1 MARDTIMIKM
11 LAAGGRGAGWRRR
24 WGAETT
30 EREKGTQR
38 GGRRRRSD
46 RQFSISVSEALT
58 DPLPLSFFTESLRK
72 TSTDVPQLRHPPG
85 EEPRE
90 RV

>member
-11 LAAGGRGAGWRRR
+11 LAAGGWVGGGALEQKERGRGD
-24 WGAETT
+24 ETT

-46 RQFSISVSEALT
+46 RQFSISVSEAPA
-58 DPLPLSFFTESLRK
+58 DPPPLRFFI
-72 TSTDVPQLRHPPG
+72 G
-85 EEPRE
+85 E
-90 RV
+90 V

>member
-11 LAAGGRGAGWRRR
+11 LAAGGGEEERGRRD
-24 WGAETT
+24 ETT

-46 RQFSISVSEALT
+46 RQFSISVSEAPA
-58 DPLPLSFFTESLRK
+58 DPPPLRFFNRK
-72 TSTDVPQLRHPPG
+72 S
-85 EEPRE
+85 EENIH
-90 RV
+90 